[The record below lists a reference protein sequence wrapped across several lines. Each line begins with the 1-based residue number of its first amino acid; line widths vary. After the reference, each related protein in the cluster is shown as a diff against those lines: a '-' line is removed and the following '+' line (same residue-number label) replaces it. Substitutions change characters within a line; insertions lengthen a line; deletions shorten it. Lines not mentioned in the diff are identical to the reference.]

1 MSFHISDF
9 VRSGAVHCFVLAAK
23 LTFQNGFGPGEMEQL
38 CTQLHIGY
46 SRCKH
51 KALFPGDQVWIVTLS
66 VNRAQG
72 YVHIWFWFVSAAP
85 KFQQADYPI
94 SQLDEQFTYVDFAD
108 IKWDPVSESWRQIPY
123 AK

>member
-1 MSFHISDF
+1 M
-9 VRSGAVHCFVLAAK
+9 
-23 LTFQNGFGPGEMEQL
+23 
-38 CTQLHIGY
+38 
-46 SRCKH
+46 
-51 KALFPGDQVWIVTLS
+51 WIVTLS
-66 VNRAQG
+66 VNRAQS

-108 IKWDPVSESWRQIPY
+108 IKWDPVSESWTQIPY